1 MSEES
6 KALEALVLPEPP
18 VFEPGYELAPGY
30 KVIEHVRRGSDL
42 DCYEV
47 WSAERFCRCFV
58 KTPRPDRADHTS
70 TIRHL
75 RREARLLRTLTHPH
89 LVRGYDWL
97 TPDGKSPVLVTENLT
112 GATLSWLLDTNGRL
126 STGDLAQ
133 LGLHLC
139 SALRYLHGQGVL
151 HLDVKPSNIV
161 AANGVAKLL
170 DLSLA
175 RRPGR
180 CTPGYGTVGYL
191 SPEQLVGAR
200 VTEAADVW
208 GLGLVLYEAAT
219 GTRTYRIPSTD
230 SHASMAS
237 YSTMGRYESVLV
249 RPVQRLR
256 ARRRLPVPVADAI
269 DACVSLQPRDR
280 PALADLS
287 DALETLAG

>member
-1 MSEES
+1 MSVQSAAVELS
-6 KALEALVLPEPP
+6 DAAGPPVLPPGHELAD
-18 VFEPGYELAPGY
+18 GYEVL
-30 KVIEHVRRGSDL
+30 EHVRRGADL

-47 WSAERFCRCFV
+47 WSAERFCRCFA
-58 KTPRPDRADHTS
+58 KTPRPDRADHAS
-70 TIRHL
+70 TVRHL
-75 RREARLLRTLTHPH
+75 RREARLLRSLTHPH

-97 TPDGKSPVLVTENLT
+97 TPDGAPPVLVTENLT
-112 GATLSWLLDTNGRL
+112 GATLSWLLHTHGRL
-126 STGDLAQ
+126 PTGDLAQ

-139 SALRYLHGQGVL
+139 SALRYLHGRGVM

-161 AANGVAKLL
+161 AVDGVAKLI

-219 GTRTYRIPSTD
+219 GTRTYRIPSAG

-249 RPVQRLR
+249 RPVRRIR
-256 ARRRLPVPVADAI
+256 ALRRLPVPVADAI
-269 DACVSLQPRDR
+269 DGCLSLR
-280 PALADLS
+280 PKERPTLAQLS